1 MNLQAQVTTPAPRLI
16 PGHNRATAPAFVLP
30 PLPYPE
36 NALEPV
42 ISAKTLQL
50 HYRKPHKGY
59 VDTLNR
65 LVSGTPFAEMSLKQL
80 VCSVAGQPE
89 LALIFNNAAQT
100 WNHEF
105 YWQSLSP
112 KGGGTPPLALKSLI
126 EASFGNLESLK
137 EEIAKAA
144 TSQFG
149 SGWVWLVMDGEEL
162 KVVRTSNGDNP
173 LVENLKPLLTIDVW
187 EHAYYLDVQNRRAD
201 YVKGVLENLI
211 HWDFAADNVW
221 LG

>member
-1 MNLQAQVTTPAPRLI
+1 MYAPREPNVRMKLEELPGRTSHSLPRAGAHARRFASHWSHAVRTSPPTHDSSALRFLMNLQAQVTTPAPRLI

-50 HYRKPHKGY
+50 HYRKHHKGY

-80 VCSVAGQPE
+80 GSSVAGQPE

-112 KGGGTPPLALKSLI
+112 KGGGTPPLAL
-126 EASFGNLESLK
+126 
-137 EEIAKAA
+137 
-144 TSQFG
+144 
-149 SGWVWLVMDGEEL
+149 
-162 KVVRTSNGDNP
+162 
-173 LVENLKPLLTIDVW
+173 
-187 EHAYYLDVQNRRAD
+187 
-201 YVKGVLENLI
+201 
-211 HWDFAADNVW
+211 
-221 LG
+221 